1 MISNISVCTSYLIFV
16 YSHEYF
22 TYFIYV
28 SGTYFCIDISYL
40 MWHKIEV
47 KMFSK
52 HTLFL
57 LIPVDQLWTGKFKKL
72 LHKRTKEGKWFQKSG
87 AGTDDVYKKFMESL
101 QDTRC
106 ISQNPS
112 GTTKVNNKYGNYTNE
127 YQIAFHRQGTCPSV
141 LKYSHNSS
149 PIYLASNVDLLPPCW
164 SILARILPFPA
175 FCLHS
180 ASTTVPLISRS
191 INSGG
196 V

>member
-1 MISNISVCTSYLIFV
+1 MNI
-16 YSHEYF
+16 
-22 TYFIYV
+22 YFIYA
-28 SGTYFCIDISYL
+28 TYFCINISYL

-57 LIPVDQLWTGKFKKL
+57 LIPVDQLWAKL
-72 LHKRTKEGKWFQKSG
+72 ANLRSYYTKELKRENDSNKSG

-149 PIYLASNVDLLPPCW
+149 PIYLASNVDLLPPC
-164 SILARILPFPA
+164 
-175 FCLHS
+175 
-180 ASTTVPLISRS
+180 
-191 INSGG
+191 
-196 V
+196 